1 MQKIWN
7 TVAHLVIGLWLG
19 GLIALFIF
27 VVTLFHN
34 DHALAAQAAP
44 QLFQAFEIYQFFL
57 AAVAIV
63 STIVCLRPLV
73 TMLLIAAAVC
83 AVYVHV
89 SLTPRI
95 LELARLGQTHS
106 DEFGRTHGESMLVY
120 MTDTILV
127 FAAQILLTLKR
138 K

>member
-1 MQKIWN
+1 MKRAWN
-7 TVAHLVIGLWLG
+7 TIAHVVIGLWLG

-27 VVTLFHN
+27 VVTLFHH
-34 DHALAAQAAP
+34 DHALGVQAAP
-44 QLFQAFEIYQFFL
+44 QLFQVFEIYQFFL

-63 STIVCLRPLV
+63 SAVVCIRPIVTL
-73 TMLLIAAAVC
+73 LLIAAAVC
-83 AVYVHV
+83 AVYVHF

-95 LELARLGQTHS
+95 LELAHLGRTHT
-106 DEFGRTHGESMLVY
+106 DEFGRIHGESMLVY